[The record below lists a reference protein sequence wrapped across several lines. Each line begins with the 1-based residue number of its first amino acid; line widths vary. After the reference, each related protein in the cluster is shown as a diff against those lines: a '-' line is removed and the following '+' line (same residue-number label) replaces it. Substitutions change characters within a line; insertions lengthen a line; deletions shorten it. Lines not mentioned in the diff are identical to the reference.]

1 MYKSCTKHFEFISEI
16 YFKADHDGV
25 DGGCWMIV
33 DSVVWRGCVCDDDT
47 GDWGGPVSLR
57 SPAHQHCHQPL
68 NNNNNNNNSR
78 YYKQQQQQT
87 MMRMR
92 TLMMKLTWL
101 HCSKYKVSQPHH
113 DNLLL
118 QWPQELSSS
127 SSTSSSISSSS
138 ILHRTPEPE
147 VNKSRV
153 KHAESHY
160 QALFGFHH

>member
-1 MYKSCTKHFEFISEI
+1 MNLFQRFISELI
-16 YFKADHDGV
+16 
-25 DGGCWMIV
+25 MIV
-33 DSVVWRGCVCDDDT
+33 GWLVVDDCWQCCVERLCVWWWYWRLGWTSQSQVT
-47 GDWGGPVSLR
+47 SPPTL
-57 SPAHQHCHQPL
+57 SPA
-68 NNNNNNNNSR
+68 S
-78 YYKQQQQQT
+78 QQQQQQQILQIT
-87 MMRMR
+87 TTTNNDERMW
-92 TLMMKLTWL
+92 TLMMINKLTWL

-160 QALFGFHH
+160 QALFGIHH